1 MLQSLSIRDIVL
13 IDRLELSFEPG
24 LSALTGE
31 TGAGKSIL
39 LDSLGLALG
48 ARSEGGLVRK
58 GAARGTVTAV
68 FDSPAEHP
76 AARLLEDQ
84 GLDIE
89 EALVLRRTIHADGRS
104 RAFVNDQPVSVGLLR
119 RLGKTLI
126 EIQSER
132 AQVRR
137 LDPASHRPMVD
148 SYGTL
153 EPDRAT
159 VAESFEAWCA
169 ARDAEA
175 EARATL
181 EAARNEEDLLR
192 HALVEL
198 DALAPKA
205 GEETALAADRAR
217 LVNGRKILDAI
228 TDARSALHEGP
239 AMDERVGRAQRSLA
253 KIADMAGG
261 ALDETIEALE
271 RASIEITEAMGA
283 LERAAGALDLDP
295 ARLEAIEERL
305 FSLRTAAR
313 KYRTEPDSLE
323 HLRDDYAVK
332 LDALE
337 AGEDRL
343 DRLSVECRGAREAYL
358 ACSETLTAARR
369 SAARALD
376 EALLRELKPL
386 KLEAARFATN
396 IEPLAPERATGEG
409 LDHVRFE
416 AAMNPGTD
424 LAPLERVASGGE
436 LSRLLLAL
444 KVVLSRISPVPT
456 LVFDEIDQGIG
467 GATAQAVGERLARL
481 AKDIQVIVVTHS
493 PQVAARANHHI
504 RVSKRRTKAG
514 VITELDALSG
524 DTRRDEIARML
535 AGAKVT
541 DEARRAAEQL
551 ILGRAR

>member
-1 MLQSLSIRDIVL
+1 MLQSLSIRDFVL
-13 IDRLELSFEPG
+13 IDRLELSFAPG
-24 LSALTGE
+24 LSVLTGE

-58 GAARGTVTAV
+58 GVARGAVTAV

-119 RLGKTLI
+119 QLGETLI

-132 AQVRR
+132 AHVRL
-137 LDPASHRPMVD
+137 LDPASHRAMVD

-153 EPDRAT
+153 EPDRAA
-159 VAESFEAWCA
+159 VAESFEAWRA

-181 EAARNEEDLLR
+181 EAARGEEDLLR

-205 GEETALAADRAR
+205 GEETTLAADRAR

-261 ALDETIEALE
+261 ALDETTEALE

-343 DRLSVECRGAREAYL
+343 GRLAAECRAAREAYL
-358 ACSETLTAARR
+358 AGSETLTTARR
-369 SAARALD
+369 NTARALD
-376 EALLRELKPL
+376 EALGHELKPL

-396 IEPLAPERATGEG
+396 IAPLAPERATGEG
-409 LDHVRFE
+409 LDRVRFE

-481 AKDIQVIVVTHS
+481 AKDVQVIVVTHS

-504 RVSKRRTKAG
+504 RVSKKRTKAG